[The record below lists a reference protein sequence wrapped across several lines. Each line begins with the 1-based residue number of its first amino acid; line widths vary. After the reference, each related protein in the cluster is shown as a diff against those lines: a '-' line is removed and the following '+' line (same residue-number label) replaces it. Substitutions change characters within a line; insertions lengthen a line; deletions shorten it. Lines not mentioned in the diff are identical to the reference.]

1 MLKGI
6 GTVKVVGPALDCLVG
21 VAGVGEGKGTWRTM
35 KLDRPGS
42 LVSEGV

>member
-6 GTVKVVGPALDCLVG
+6 GTVKVVGPALDCLEG
-21 VAGVGEGKGTWRTM
+21 GEGKGTWRTM
-35 KLDRPGS
+35 KPDRPKS